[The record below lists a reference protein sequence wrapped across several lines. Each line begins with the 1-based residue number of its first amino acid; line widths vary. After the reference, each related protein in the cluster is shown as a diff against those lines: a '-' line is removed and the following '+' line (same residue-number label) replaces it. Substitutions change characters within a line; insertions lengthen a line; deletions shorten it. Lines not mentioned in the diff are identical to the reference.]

1 MVGGTL
7 GTLRR
12 RGDDADFDVL
22 FLDDALQIIG
32 ARHLQ
37 PVDLFADL
45 EGIAVER
52 ADDVESTGL
61 EFSVVEQGATEVA
74 HADERSPPFPVYAE
88 GGLERGNKA
97 YDIVA
102 DTAYAEFSKV
112 GEVLAYLGRID
123 VARLRPEGRKRSL
136 RRRCVSCRREPE
148 HIWRDGG
155 WWLLGYVVHFLLET
169 WRYHSTF

>member
-74 HADERSPPFPVYAE
+74 LTKLDVLSYMKEIPICEQYEVDGEKTDDFPFTAVIDKAKPVMTAMPGWGCDISGVRKYEDLPVEARNYVEYIEKQIGCHISYVSVGAKRDEIIYR
-88 GGLERGNKA
+88 
-97 YDIVA
+97 
-102 DTAYAEFSKV
+102 
-112 GEVLAYLGRID
+112 
-123 VARLRPEGRKRSL
+123 
-136 RRRCVSCRREPE
+136 
-148 HIWRDGG
+148 
-155 WWLLGYVVHFLLET
+155 
-169 WRYHSTF
+169 